1 MILEPECLGCLITQ
15 IYKALK
21 MLKPDISNERIIET
35 QRKMMKYFV
44 ETDVLHKPGP
54 LIGKKTYALVSE
66 TLDNQDPYKEIKHEY
81 NQIALD
87 YYDEAKEIVI
97 SAEDPLFEAIAASAL
112 GNTIDFA
119 AHHDVDLINDIKTFS
134 TDNLKINDIPAFR
147 ESLKD
152 AEQLLILGDNTGEIV
167 FDKILIETL
176 QELYPDLEIVFSV
189 RETPIIND
197 ATMEDAEFV
206 GITDLVKVI
215 EAPGTPG
222 VEMSVASE
230 EFKKYFYDEKGVILS
245 KGQGNFESLYQ
256 VDVPNKDVY
265 YLLKAKC
272 SLMER
277 IFNVSLGDLIF
288 KKKTDGF

>member
-1 MILEPECLGCLITQ
+1 MILEPECLGCLIDQ

-21 MLKPDISNERIIET
+21 MLKPDIEKERIIET
-35 QRKMMKYFV
+35 QQKMMEFFV
-44 ETDVLHKPGP
+44 NTDVLHKPGP
-54 LIGKKTYALVSE
+54 LIGKKTYELVSE
-66 TLDNQDPYKEIKHEY
+66 TLNDPDPYKEIKHEY
-81 NQIALD
+81 NQIALE
-87 YYDEAKEIVI
+87 YYDQAKKIVNN
-97 SAEDPLFEAIAASAL
+97 ADDPMFEAIAASAL

-119 AHHDVDLINDIKTFS
+119 AHHDVDLINDMKNFS
-134 TDNLKINDIPAFR
+134 TDNLTINDIPDFKK
-147 ESLKD
+147 SLEET
-152 AEQLLILGDNTGEIV
+152 EQLLILGDNTGEIV
-167 FDKILIETL
+167 FDKLLIETL
-176 QELYPDLEIVFSV
+176 QALYPDLEIIFSV
-189 RETPIIND
+189 REKPIIND

-222 VEMSVASE
+222 VEMSVASD
-230 EFKKYFYDEKGVILS
+230 EFKEYFYNKKGVILS

-256 VDVPNKDVY
+256 VDVPDKDVY

-277 IFNVSLGDLIF
+277 IFEVELGDLIF